1 MSKVRHLI
9 RKQLQLERLN
19 KLLKVI
25 ERNIDKFDMRY
36 YSAVAADPECGT
48 VSCIAG
54 FAIEILTKFR
64 FVDSQTIATTLNDP
78 LKSVLTVKFRINEVG
93 KLLAFTP
100 EFADA
105 IFHMNRFN
113 NDFIDWDTNF
123 QIIHGCTLTR
133 KEVKDLNSEGIER
146 LKMAIQLIEEDKT
159 EDICDYDRMITG
171 CLVEYRLKEALAQ
184 L

>member
-1 MSKVRHLI
+1 MSKVRYLI

-36 YSAVAADPECGT
+36 YWALSAKPECGT

-64 FVDSQTIATTLNDP
+64 FTDSQTITTTLNDP
-78 LKSVLTVKFRINEVG
+78 LKTVFTVPFKINEIG
-93 KLLAFTP
+93 KLLGLTP
-100 EFADA
+100 KFADA
-105 IFHMNRFN
+105 IFHMNSFEN
-113 NDFIDWDTNF
+113 SFIDWDENT
-123 QIIHGCTLTR
+123 QISQHFLTR
-133 KEVKDLNSEGIER
+133 EEARDLQYEGIER
-146 LKMAIQLIEEDKT
+146 LKMAIQLIEYDKT
-159 EDICDYDRMITG
+159 EDICDYDSMITG